1 MLNRRRVLLAG
12 GMVILPHRAF
22 AQSSV
27 REIRI
32 ATEGAYA
39 PWTFHNSRGEL
50 DGFDVDVA
58 KDLCRRMGA
67 RCTLIAASFDSLLPS
82 LVDGRYD
89 AVMTG
94 WNITPRRRE
103 SIDFSIPYAFSA
115 SGFITRKGDPL
126 ARLPYTRVFNIDAE
140 PEQTEAALQSLRTAL
155 AGKTVGGASGGT
167 SSWFEA
173 AFPKSTLRRYRTLE
187 QVELDIKA
195 NRIDAGVGFITAWR
209 ATERQQ
215 GSELS
220 VFGDAFRGGSLGQGV
235 AAGVRKGNDA
245 LRSDFDKAIR
255 EAIADGGLRQISMKW
270 FGSDETPAKA

>member
-1 MLNRRRVLLAG
+1 MINRRAVLLAG
-12 GMVILPHRAF
+12 SVILLPHQTF
-22 AQSSV
+22 GQTTG
-27 REIRI
+27 RELRI

-39 PWTFHNSRGEL
+39 PWTFHNARGEL

-58 KDLCRRMGA
+58 KDLCRRMGV
-67 RCTLIAASFDSLLPS
+67 RCSIIAASFDSLLPS

-94 WNITPRRRE
+94 WNITPKRRE

-115 SGFITRKGDPL
+115 SGFVTRKNDPL
-126 ARLPYTRVFNIDAE
+126 ARLPYGRVFNIDGEPAE
-140 PEQTEAALQSLRTAL
+140 AEKALQSLRLAL
-155 AGKTVGGASGGT
+155 EGKTVGGASGGT

-173 AFPKSTLRRYRTLE
+173 TFPKSTLRRYRTLE

-209 ATERQQ
+209 ASERQQ

-235 AAGVRKGNDA
+235 AAGIRKGNES
-245 LRSDFDKAIR
+245 LKSDFDKAIR
-255 EAIADGGLRQISMKW
+255 EAIADGTLKQISMKW
-270 FGSDETPAKA
+270 FGSDETPAKS